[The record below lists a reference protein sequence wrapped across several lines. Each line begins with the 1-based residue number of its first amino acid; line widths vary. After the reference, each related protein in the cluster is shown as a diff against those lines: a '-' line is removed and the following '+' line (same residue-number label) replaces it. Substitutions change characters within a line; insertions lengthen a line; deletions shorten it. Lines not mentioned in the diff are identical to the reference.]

1 MGAAAESVSEVVDPI
16 SEVVGDVGDVIESA
30 VSEVGHAVE
39 EIGQAVGKTVEAIAK
54 DPAKAIPLIA
64 VAVVAPELAPLLW
77 EGATVA
83 EAAMVLN
90 TGLQLAQGADPAAIA
105 QNLAVSMATQGITSN
120 LDVSTGNFMADKAL
134 GSAASAAI
142 QGGNVNQAIGS
153 SLGNSIIGA
162 GTGAMASEIRNFD
175 YKGMY
180 DQAVRDNGLAAEDAK
195 QLVQGR
201 IFQDGV
207 NAGVE
212 ANKAADL
219 AKNFDP
225 NAEQYTAY
233 KDAAASK
240 DEILNS
246 KIFKD
251 AIDAGFTQEEAAAI
265 AKGTIEG
272 QDPKVSNPIAG
283 ANVTVE
289 GAPASDATGTTSP
302 ITYASI
308 SKEDL
313 DKELGDGEIDQ
324 ATYDALLPHASELT
338 KAEQPYVDP
347 LKESSPIDATGG
359 EPTGPSVT
367 EEPST
372 PQEPS
377 TPPTNN
383 FSGVLGTTTDA
394 NGHVISTFDDG
405 STLTYDPENGEVVDF
420 TEATDYE
427 DPSAGGTKG
436 GLSLRLGKG
445 ATQTRAIR
453 GTTGK
458 TSSGTTP
465 SGATDTSGLSGLG
478 TSYGSNLTQS
488 TSSGNPEYSLF
499 GEIAPQEGMAS
510 GGAVQHMATGST
522 PDTSGQG
529 VYDLSTT
536 AASPFLGGGNQ
547 SIMALKPQIIKGK
560 INYALPGYPFGQEW
574 KLAAEGGAIQNAPE
588 GHNPEFFSEGGLN
601 SLQHTYLKGGGDGTS
616 DSIPAMLANGEFVI
630 PADVVSSLG
639 NGSSD
644 SGAKV
649 LDEFLK
655 TIRAHKR
662 KADPKKLPPDSKG
675 VKGYLLEAKK
685 KVKK

>member
-1 MGAAAESVSEVVDPI
+1 MGAAAEAVSDVIDPI
-16 SEVVGDVGDVIESA
+16 AEVVGDVGDVIESA

-39 EIGQAVGKTVEAIAK
+39 QIGQQVGKTVEAIAK
-54 DPAKAIPLIA
+54 DPVKAIPLIA

-77 EGATVA
+77 EGATIA

-90 TGLQLAQGADPAAIA
+90 TGLQLAQGADPASIA

-120 LDVSTGNFMADKAL
+120 LDISTGNFVADKAL

-142 QGGNVNQAIGS
+142 QGGDVNKAIGT

-180 DQAVRDNGLAAEDAK
+180 DQAINNNGLAAEDAK

-212 ANKAADL
+212 ADKAADL

-225 NAEQYTAY
+225 NAEQYTVY
-233 KDAAASK
+233 KNAAASK

-289 GAPASDATGTTSP
+289 GAPASDATETTSP
-302 ITYASI
+302 ISYASI

-324 ATYDALLPHASELT
+324 TTYDALLPYASELT

-347 LKESSPIDATGG
+347 FTEPSPIDATGG
-359 EPTGPSVT
+359 EPTGPST
-367 EEPST
+367 PEEPSN
-372 PQEPS
+372 
-377 TPPTNN
+377 PPTNN
-383 FSGVLGTTTDA
+383 FSGVLGTTTDE

-405 STLTYDPENGEVVDF
+405 STLTYDPESGEVVDF
-420 TEATDYE
+420 TESTYYD
-427 DPSAGGTKG
+427 DPNVSGSGGNKS

-458 TSSGTTP
+458 TSFGTTP
-465 SGATDTSGLSGLG
+465 SGATDTSGLTGLG

-547 SIMALKPQIIKGK
+547 NIMALKPQIIKGK

-588 GHNPEFFSEGGLN
+588 EHNPEFFSEGGLN